1 MCAQIG
7 AWDARVP
14 RRGVDGAQVGRRRKV
29 VAVVERHDVTHDAPL
44 LGAAWIGARERFT
57 AQAHHIGD
65 LMRGA
70 KRRRVLSTLRVD
82 VHRLPEQARA
92 LAAEGV
98 DGQRH
103 TSKARV

>member
-1 MCAQIG
+1 LAGIEV
-7 AWDARVP
+7 AAEH
-14 RRGVDGAQVGRRRKV
+14 RRTA
-29 VAVVERHDVTHDAPL
+29 HLDVTQDAPL
-44 LGAAWIGARERFT
+44 LEVERIGARERFT
-57 AQAHHIGD
+57 AQPHHIGH
-65 LMRGA
+65 LVRGA

-98 DGQRH
+98 DRQRH

>member
-1 MCAQIG
+1 
-7 AWDARVP
+7 V
-14 RRGVDGAQVGRRRKV
+14 
-29 VAVVERHDVTHDAPL
+29 
-44 LGAAWIGARERFT
+44 
-57 AQAHHIGD
+57 
-65 LMRGA
+65 RGA

-98 DGQRH
+98 DRQRH